1 MNVFDMESYLGNS
14 RFNGM
19 LYDIAWRKSK
29 SALADFVD
37 NNKNGGLLKPEF
49 LLDERSWLNLTVE
62 RDANH
67 KFVFSVTIVKN
78 GYMLFFGDV
87 GKNFRY
93 FDFYL
98 STRIDDIQHYVVQYL
113 RNRLIPEDFEKH
125 VKLS

>member
-14 RFNGM
+14 RFNDM

-67 KFVFSVTIVKN
+67 KFVFSVTRVKN

-113 RNRLIPEDFEKH
+113 RNKLIPEDFEKH